1 MAVCNL
7 IEYSSNYSKA
17 SGSLWQYYKDEP
29 DDNLEDSKSFKS
41 TVKITAD
48 VAAAAAAADNK
59 KYVKIIV
66 SLKY

>member
-1 MAVCNL
+1 MAMCNL

-41 TVKITAD
+41 TVKIIAGT
-48 VAAAAAAADNK
+48 AAAADNK

>member
-1 MAVCNL
+1 MCNL